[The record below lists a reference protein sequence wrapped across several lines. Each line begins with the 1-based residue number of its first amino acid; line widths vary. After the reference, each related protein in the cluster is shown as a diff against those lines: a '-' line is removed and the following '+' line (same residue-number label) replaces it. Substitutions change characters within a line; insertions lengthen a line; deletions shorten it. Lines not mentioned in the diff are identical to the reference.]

1 MLSSLRNGKE
11 SLRGARAP
19 LGGVRESSVP
29 SSSEGALY
37 SVMFTCQLSSA
48 RHET

>member
-11 SLRGARAP
+11 SLRGARVP
-19 LGGVRESSVP
+19 PVP